1 MFKRFS
7 ANHSGKTLL
16 AILLAGSFYL
26 LLSWTGSLDRP
37 EAGIRDRIIAVI
49 MGEVASDLVILEID
63 SASIDAIGQ
72 WPWPR
77 EVYARAITALGDA
90 GIRSLMID
98 VDFSARSNPAD
109 DARLAD
115 AIHTLSRTVPIKMP
129 VFVQRRSQ
137 NDTELMLR
145 HPMPALANNAELVS
159 VNMYPE
165 GDGLVRFLSAGFS
178 WEGVFY
184 PGVWNALADQSDTST
199 WIDYSI
205 SPRSFDYISLTD
217 LLNDKVP
224 PRKLRGKDVMLGSTA
239 IELGDN
245 LATPIHKV
253 LPGVVIQALGTQTL
267 RQGGLFQLSD
277 VVSGLV
283 LIVFWLASALIFNR
297 WSWYRSL
304 QGLAIVAAVWLCLFL
319 VVYVKAHLVIDV
331 FKPVFLS
338 TMVYVAVCLAKLD
351 TATLERLWLQISLHD
366 NEALLDRIVTTTND
380 YILCTDQNGTITR
393 ANKAFQMLCEMPE
406 DALMD
411 TPLAQRLPDAEKG
424 LFNLPLKPFDTTLL
438 NQDGTAIP
446 VEATISRLDL
456 SSDPVFTI
464 VLRDLRERLAREQEL
479 AYQATHDTLTGL
491 LNRSAFFSHVNDNL
505 KHHTTGCLISLDLDY
520 FKEVNDAYGHQVGDR
535 LLTAVAERIE
545 DQTGQLGYS
554 ARIGGDGFAIWLSGL
569 RFASGGRQFCEHLL
583 TILEAPFAVDGGD
596 YSIQI
601 SGTLGVAEP
610 VEVDGACSETRAP
623 DMAERLLRQSADAMR
638 LGKAE
643 GVAVRC
649 YNEADSKAAVRR
661 LEMVPAIRTHIRNDA
676 FELFYQPKLALD
688 TLRPVGS
695 EALLRWPSNDRE
707 FVPVTTLIEVAEN
720 SRQIV
725 PLTRWVVDTI
735 LEQESEW
742 ERLGRPRQI
751 AINLSARLFHD
762 RNFFAGLRELL
773 QARKGYFQVEFEI
786 TETALLGNEKLALEL
801 INELIENGA
810 TLAIDD
816 YGTGYSS
823 LTYLQDL
830 NASVLKIDK
839 SFVSNIE
846 TAPSNQVI
854 VRSTINMA
862 HDLGLKVVAEGV
874 ESLSDEVFLKQA
886 GCDLAQ
892 GYHYARP
899 MPLEQFDQWL
909 AEWPAK

>member
-1 MFKRFS
+1 MLKRFS

-16 AILLAGSFYL
+16 AIILAGSFYL
-26 LLSWTGSLDRP
+26 LLSWTGNLDRP

-49 MGEVASDLVILEID
+49 MSEVPSDLVIVEID
-63 SASIDAIGQ
+63 SSSIDAIGR

-77 EVYARAITALGDA
+77 DVYARAIAALGDA

-109 DARLAD
+109 DARLAN
-115 AIHTLSRTVPIKMP
+115 ALNALPPSVPVKLP

-145 HPMPALANNAELVS
+145 QPMPALARNAELVS
-159 VNMYPE
+159 VNMYPDS
-165 GDGLVRFLSAGFS
+165 DGLVRFLSAGFS
-178 WEGVFY
+178 WDGAFY
-184 PGVWNALADQSDTST
+184 PGVWNALTNQSDTAT

-205 SPRSFDYISLTD
+205 SPQSFDYISLID
-217 LLNDKVP
+217 VLNDKVP
-224 PRKLRGKDVMLGSTA
+224 PRKLKGKDIMIGSTA

-267 RQGGLFQLSD
+267 RQGGLFQLSEL
-277 VVSGLV
+277 VSGIVLV
-283 LIVFWLASALIFNR
+283 IFWMLSALLFNK

-304 QGLAIVAAVWLCLFL
+304 QGLAIAASIWLCLFL
-319 VVYVKAHLVIDV
+319 VAYAKAHLLIDV
-331 FKPVFLS
+331 FKPVLLS
-338 TMVYVAVCLAKLD
+338 TMVYVAICLAKLD
-351 TATLERLWLQISLHD
+351 TATLERLWLQVSLRD

-393 ANKAFQMLCEMPE
+393 ANKAFQMLCEIPE
-406 DALMD
+406 SALMG
-411 TPLAQRLPDAEKG
+411 TPLDQRLPDAKKG
-424 LFNLPLKPFDTTLL
+424 LFNLPLKPFDTTIL
-438 NQDGTAIP
+438 NQNGTAIP

-464 VLRDLRERLAREQEL
+464 VLRDLRERLAREKEL
-479 AYQATHDTLTGL
+479 AYRATHDTLTGL
-491 LNRSAFFSHVNDNL
+491 LNRSAFFGHVNDSL
-505 KHHTTGCLISLDLDY
+505 KHQPTGCLISLDLDY
-520 FKEVNDAYGHQVGDR
+520 FKEVNDAYGHQAGDR
-535 LLTAVAERIE
+535 LLTAVAERI
-545 DQTGQLGYS
+545 QGQIGQLGYS
-554 ARIGGDGFAIWLSGL
+554 ARIGGDGFAIWLCGL
-569 RFASGGRQFCEHLL
+569 RFAGGGRQFCEHLL
-583 TILEAPFAVDGGD
+583 TILEAPFAADGGD

-610 VEVDGACSETRAP
+610 VETGDSQSEAPAP

-638 LGKAE
+638 MGKSE

-649 YNEADSKAAVRR
+649 YNEADGKAAVRR
-661 LEMVPAIRTHIRNDA
+661 LEMVPAIRTHIRNNA
-676 FELFYQPKLALD
+676 FELFYQPKLTLD
-688 TLRPVGS
+688 TLHPVGS

-742 ERLGRPRQI
+742 ERLARPRQI

-762 RNFFAGLRELL
+762 RNFFAGLKELL
-773 QARKGYFQVEFEI
+773 RARKGYFQVEFEI
-786 TETALLGNEKLALEL
+786 TETALLGNEMLALEL
-801 INELIENGA
+801 VRELIESGA

-823 LTYLQDL
+823 LSYLQDL

-839 SFVSNIE
+839 SFVSNIQ
-846 TAPSNQVI
+846 TAPANQVI

-874 ESLSDEVFLKQA
+874 ETQSDEAFLKQA
-886 GCDLAQ
+886 GCDLVQ

-909 AEWPAK
+909 AKWPAR